1 MGATH
6 HLVLNVRFRES
17 KSTVKVKSVF
27 DSLPFLFLYHEY
39 KIRNISIFY
48 SLEFYFLQRTG
59 EWKYILFIFPYFM
72 IKLGEKYSDRGKV
85 V

>member
-27 DSLPFLFLYHEY
+27 DSLPFLFLYYEY

-48 SLEFYFLQRTG
+48 SLEFYFLQRAG
-59 EWKYILFIFPYFM
+59 KENYIFPYFM
-72 IKLGEKYSDRGKV
+72 VKLGEKMFI
-85 V
+85 